1 MPKYMVVGSYTAES
15 WARMVANPGDRSAV
29 ARAACEAVGGRLEAY
44 YWAFGPDDFVA
55 IADLPD
61 DSSAGAVSVG
71 VSSSGALHGVRTVK
85 LLTMEECGTML
96 DRAKGVAAGYRRP
109 GT

>member
-15 WARMVANPGDRSAV
+15 WARMVETPGDRSAA
-29 ARAACEAVGGRLEAY
+29 ARAACEAVGGTLDAF

-55 IADLPD
+55 IADVPD
-61 DSSAGAVSVG
+61 DASAAAVSVG
-71 VSSSGALHGVRTVK
+71 VSSSGAVHGLRTIR
-85 LLTMEECGTML
+85 LLTMDEGQAL
-96 DRAKGVAAGYRRP
+96 LQRARTVAAGYRRP